1 MATIRELI
9 KQRTDLDIKYKNRSD
24 GGVLITSIN
33 GVKYKGARGNQAL
46 RHLTGS
52 TLSSNRSAQLK
63 YASGRRVKL
72 SSGKIQKVKINVPKE
87 MKNYLN
93 RIQKLERKRRAE
105 GIETGRTPLHRVK
118 QSIAES
124 GENITW
130 EYLRHKYNY
139 VKDIV
144 NYENIRAVVE
154 RVNQFSRQYEAIRGD
169 EESSEIADA
178 LTTLQDELASMADME
193 ISNHNFKSVIENV
206 YEVLKRVESGGSMN
220 EVLDLIQGVTNIIH
234 DR

>member
-9 KQRTDLDIKYKNRSD
+9 KSRPDLDIKYKNRSD

-33 GVKYKGARGNQAL
+33 GVKYKGARGNKAL

-52 TLSSNRSAQLK
+52 TLSSNRVSQLK
-63 YASGRRVKL
+63 YASGRR
-72 SSGKIQKVKINVPKE
+72 SSIASGKMQKVTISVPKE
-87 MKNYLN
+87 MRNYLN
-93 RIQKLERKRRAE
+93 KIQKLERKRRTE
-105 GIETGRTPLHRVK
+105 GVETGRTPLYRVK

-124 GENITW
+124 GEIITW
-130 EYLRHKYNY
+130 EYLQHKYNY

-144 NYENIRAVVE
+144 NYENIRAIVE
-154 RVNQFSRQYEAIRGD
+154 RVNEFARQYEAIRGD
-169 EESSEIADA
+169 EESYEIDDA
-178 LTTLQDELASMADME
+178 LIILQDELASMADME
-193 ISNHNFKSVIENV
+193 ISNSNFKSVIENV
-206 YEVLKRVESGGSMN
+206 YEILKRIEGGSSAD